1 MRFVA
6 IVLMLLVAL
15 NVFSQ
20 STFNTVDSILNNYN
34 KDKYLLSTIN
44 VLYDEY
50 HDSNIEPPCTKE
62 FIVSR
67 STKNDGINILIIPQF
82 LIQYDT
88 INDGIINLHR
98 DSIFPINR
106 AVIFNKN
113 KYFGSLLFIKDQNN
127 CYDSSLFTPDSI
139 LFCPC
144 VRKIT
149 GYTDF
154 RCGKYI
160 YREKNYTKSLKQ
172 LIKKEPVIIFKDPNF
187 ERVWFYIDKNK
198 KICVFTY
205 DSEYFELDDFV
216 KHKSLSKY
224 SIPVFS
230 VKPFKRIN

>member
-6 IVLMLLVAL
+6 IVLMLLIAL

-20 STFNTVDSILNNYN
+20 STFISVDSILNNYN
-34 KDKYLLSTIN
+34 EDKYLLSTIN
-44 VLYDEY
+44 VLYDDY
-50 HDSNIEPPCTKE
+50 HYSNIEPPCTKE

-67 STKNDGINILIIPQF
+67 STKNEGINILIIPQF

-88 INDGIINLHR
+88 INDRINNLHR
-98 DSIFPINR
+98 DSIYPINR
-106 AVIFNKN
+106 SVIFNKN
-113 KYFGSLLFIKDQNN
+113 KYFGTLLFIEDQNKY
-127 CYDSSLFTPDSI
+127 YDSSLFIPDSI

-144 VRKIT
+144 VRKST
-149 GYTDF
+149 VYTDL

-205 DSEYFELDDFV
+205 DFEYFELDDFF
-216 KHKSLSKY
+216 KRKNLSKY
-224 SIPVFS
+224 SMPVFS
-230 VKPFKRIN
+230 VKPCKE

>member
-6 IVLMLLVAL
+6 IVLMLLIAL
-15 NVFSQ
+15 DVFSQ
-20 STFNTVDSILNNYN
+20 SALNGVDSILKNFNE
-34 KDKYLLSTIN
+34 DKYLLNTIN
-44 VLYDEY
+44 VLYAKY

-67 STKNDGINILIIPQF
+67 GTKNVGVNILIIPQF

-98 DSIFPINR
+98 DSIYPINR
-106 AVIFNKN
+106 CVIFYKN
-113 KYFGSLLFIKDQNN
+113 RYLGTLLFIKNQNKY
-127 CYDSSLFTPDSI
+127 YDSSLFTPDSI

-144 VRKIT
+144 LRKST
-149 GYTDF
+149 GNTDL

-172 LIKKEPVIIFKDPNF
+172 LIKKEPVIVFKDPNF

-205 DSEYFELDDFV
+205 DSEYFELDDFF
-216 KHKSLSKY
+216 KSKNLSKY
-224 SIPVFS
+224 SMPVFFL
-230 VKPFKRIN
+230 KPLKE